1 MFLEGFSIAF
11 MITVKVL
18 SKYIPPFPSIHWQY
32 HWRFSFTFIVNEF
45 SQRILPSYKDQLPD
59 LHHNY
64 SLVSIQGNSSRHL
77 EDFLRHCQ
85 VSQRKIWTSHFALKG
100 TRRSPMSTL
109 CAMWYHLYYLQKP
122 VKNTHGSKIP
132 QSITYKY
139 FKFMILEIR
148 ASMLECAK
156 DTLSKETCSGPFS
169 ARFST
174 R

>member
-1 MFLEGFSIAF
+1 

-18 SKYIPPFPSIHWQY
+18 SKYIPPFPSIDWQY

-85 VSQRKIWTSHFALKG
+85 VLQRKIWTSHFALKG

-122 VKNTHGSKIP
+122 VKNTHGRVFLLVKL
-132 QSITYKY
+132 QA
-139 FKFMILEIR
+139 FKSWRL
-148 ASMLECAK
+148 
-156 DTLSKETCSGPFS
+156 KETHFHGCFS
-169 ARFST
+169 RFFNCTNGSKS
-174 R
+174 RKASHISISNSWF